1 MKQMTF
7 GATGF
12 DKHAKATRRAR
23 FLAEMDRVVPWSAL
37 CALIDPIY
45 SKGTTGRPPVGVERM
60 LRIYFLQNW
69 FNLSD
74 PAVEEAL
81 YDVVSMREFV
91 GIDLGREP
99 APDETTIL
107 RFRHLLEAH
116 GLGKRLFEEV
126 GRHLQDKGL
135 KLSTG
140 TIVDATIIS
149 ASGSTKNKAGARDP
163 EMKSTKKNNQWY
175 FGMKAHIGTDSK
187 TKLIHSVSVTN
198 AGVHDSQQLPHLL
211 HGSERRVY
219 GDSAYRNQKSLL
231 RTAAPRAQDFTNEKG
246 YANRPL
252 TEVQRARNR
261 TKSRVRAKVEH
272 AFGVIKRIFGF
283 TKARYRGLA
292 KNANRVFVAAALANL
307 YLVRR
312 YLIGL
317 EQKRCVQ

>member
-1 MKQMTF
+1 MKQMTLS
-7 GATGF
+7 ARGF
-12 DKHAKATRRAR
+12 EKHGKATRRAQ
-23 FLAEMDRVVPWSAL
+23 FLADMNRVVPWVAL
-37 CALIDPIY
+37 CALVEPFY
-45 SKGTTGRPPVGVERM
+45 SKGSTGRPPVGVERM
-60 LRIYFLQNW
+60 LRIYCLQNW

-81 YDVVSMREFV
+81 YDVISMREFV

-107 RFRHLLEAH
+107 RFRHLLEKH

-126 GRHLQDKGL
+126 GWHLQAQGM

-149 ASGSTKNKAGARDP
+149 APGSTKNKAGERDP
-163 EMKSTKKNNQWY
+163 EMKPSKKGNQWY

-187 TKLIHSVSVTN
+187 TKLIHSVSVTSAN
-198 AGVHDSQQLPHLL
+198 VHDSQQLPHLL
-211 HGSERRVY
+211 HGKERRVY
-219 GDSAYRNQKSLL
+219 GDAAYTGQTQVL
-231 RTAAPRAQDFTNEKG
+231 RAIAPKARDFTNEKG
-246 YANRPL
+246 RANRQL
-252 TEVQRARNR
+252 TEAQRSKNR

-283 TKARYRGLA
+283 AKVRYRGIA
-292 KNANRVFVAAALANL
+292 KNANRVFVTAALANL
-307 YLVRR
+307 YLARR

-317 EQKRCVQ
+317 PQGRCA

>member
-12 DKHAKATRRAR
+12 HKHGKATRRAQ
-23 FLAEMDRVVPWSAL
+23 FLAEMNQVVPWATL
-37 CALIDPIY
+37 CALIEPFY
-45 SKGTTGRPPVGVERM
+45 SKGTSGRPPVGVERM

-81 YDVVSMREFV
+81 YDVISMREFV

-107 RFRHLLEAH
+107 RFRHLLEKH

-126 GRHLQDKGL
+126 GRHLQDQGL

-149 ASGSTKNKAGARDP
+149 APSSTKNKAGERDP
-163 EMKSTKKNNQWY
+163 EMKQTKKGNQWY

-187 TKLIHSVSVTN
+187 TKLIHSVSVTSAN
-198 AGVHDSQQLPHLL
+198 VHDSQQLAHLL
-211 HGSERRVY
+211 HGNERRLY
-219 GDSAYRNQKSLL
+219 GDSAYTGQTQTL
-231 RTAAPRAQDFTNEKG
+231 RTIAPKARDFTNEKG
-246 YANRPL
+246 RANRPL
-252 TEVQRARNR
+252 TKAQRVKNRN
-261 TKSRVRAKVEH
+261 KSKVRAKVEH
-272 AFGVIKRIFGF
+272 AFGVIKRVFGF
-283 TKARYRGLA
+283 VKVRYRGLV
-292 KNANRVFVAAALANL
+292 KNANRVFVTAALANL
-307 YLVRR
+307 FLARTH
-312 YLIGL
+312 LIRSPQGS
-317 EQKRCVQ
+317 CA